1 MRRFERYAAVLTLG
15 VVSACP
21 PARRDEAILRA
32 SWKQFRAT
40 FMQPDGRIVRPEH
53 RNDTVSEAQ
62 AYAMLRAAWMNDQAS
77 FDRIW
82 HWTETHLSRTL
93 LDKDRLLA
101 WQPHGPDGGQV
112 VDWNP
117 ASDAD
122 QDYALAL
129 LLAASRWQT
138 PSAEGLAPYENR
150 ARAVLSDLLAYATAR
165 DRDEALLLLPGPW
178 ADEWRAGGYLV
189 LNPSY
194 FSPAWY
200 RVFYEF
206 SGDSRWNE
214 LAESS
219 YRVLETVCGATGD
232 STIHAVPDWIQ
243 WRSANDWRPRDDGR
257 APSSWDAVR
266 VPWRVGTD
274 WLWFK
279 PPQAVAFVSRCLEP
293 LVERQMSV
301 HGGMAAELSLSGEAL
316 GATDHPLAN
325 AMFAFAV
332 LDDDRQQRLME
343 RTLARSAGTSGDRL
357 FFEDPQSYYVN
368 ALAYLP
374 FLARA
379 GWYLPPRAA
388 AWTIRQRQD
397 ASEPRGK

>member
-1 MRRFERYAAVLTLG
+1 MKWFRRYAVALTLSAI
-15 VVSACP
+15 SACP
-21 PARRDEAILRA
+21 PARHDAEILRA
-32 SWKQFRAT
+32 SWREFRAA
-40 FMQPDGRIVRPEH
+40 FVQPDGRIVRLEH
-53 RNDTVSEAQ
+53 SNDTVSEAQ
-62 AYAMLRAAWMNDQAS
+62 AYGMLRAAWMNDQAS

-82 HWTETHLSRTL
+82 RWTEAHLSRTL
-93 LDKDRLLA
+93 QDKDHLLA
-101 WQPHGPDGGQV
+101 WHWQPHGPSGGQV

-129 LLAASRWQT
+129 LLAASRWKT
-138 PSAEGLAPYENR
+138 PAAEGLVRYEDR
-150 ARAVLSDLLAYATAR
+150 ARAVLSDLLTYATAR
-165 DRDEALLLLPGPW
+165 DRDGTLLLLSGPW
-178 ADEWRAGGYLV
+178 ADERQTGGYLV

-200 RVFYEF
+200 RVFHQF
-206 SGDSRWNE
+206 SSDGRWNE

-219 YRVLETVCGATGD
+219 YRVLETVCGSTGD
-232 STIHAVPDWIQ
+232 SAIRAVPDWIQ
-243 WRSANDWRPRDDGR
+243 WRSADDWRPRDDGR

-279 PPQAVAFVSRCLEP
+279 HPQALAFVGRCLEP
-293 LVERQMSV
+293 LVDRQLSV
-301 HGGMAAELSLSGEAL
+301 HGGMAVELSLSGEAL
-316 GATDHPLAN
+316 GAIDHPLAN

-332 LDDDRQQRLME
+332 PNDDRQYRLME
-343 RTLARSAGTSGDRL
+343 RTLASSAGTSRDQL
-357 FFEDPQSYYVN
+357 FFEDPRSYYVN

-379 GWYLPPRAA
+379 GRYLPPG
-388 AWTIRQRQD
+388 W
-397 ASEPRGK
+397 